1 MEFPPS
7 TSSSKSQSHIHPLGV
22 YCLAITWPPV
32 TGQGVTVKS
41 IFSRRDCSLGLLDLD
56 ERGDQVSLPL
66 VTGAVTYNSLE
77 MLATIFQEV
86 KKANLQEDN
95 EAYLQ
100 KGVKERNKRWRK
112 KDSWKHPTW
121 WFWISRNPAM
131 FPCGPIPD
139 SCLLVAGT
147 TGDFEALVFLL
158 SSFHICM

>member
-1 MEFPPS
+1 M
-7 TSSSKSQSHIHPLGV
+7 
-22 YCLAITWPPV
+22 
-32 TGQGVTVKS
+32 
-41 IFSRRDCSLGLLDLD
+41 D

-112 KDSWKHPTW
+112 KDS
-121 WFWISRNPAM
+121 
-131 FPCGPIPD
+131 
-139 SCLLVAGT
+139 
-147 TGDFEALVFLL
+147 
-158 SSFHICM
+158 